1 MKKYLILF
9 AILIGVS
16 GVFQT
21 LQSYMTY
28 QKFNEILDE
37 LINVDHPPEL
47 ETLKKSVIEKSYEVG
62 IFMVPEQIQATL
74 TDTERNT
81 MAGALLAPQGIR
93 QTNRLLTLDLYYQ
106 AQIFYFPK
114 PYSLHREHVYTI
126 RSEIPSSPLDP
137 PVDP

>member
-9 AILIGVS
+9 AILISVS

-21 LQSYMTY
+21 LQSYLTY
-28 QKFNEILDE
+28 QKLNEILDE
-37 LINVDHPPEL
+37 LINVDSPPEP
-47 ETLKKSVIEKSYEVG
+47 ETLKKSIIEKSYDVA
-62 IFMVPEQIQATL
+62 IIMLPEQIQATL

-81 MAGALLAPQGIR
+81 MAGALLTPRGIR

-114 PYSLHREHVYTI
+114 PYILHREHIYTV
-126 RSEIPSSPLDP
+126 RSELSSPPLEPPADP
-137 PVDP
+137 